1 MKRKVKPNIKR
12 NGTNAHRIEPVT
24 HFVDIYQ
31 RKEETLSPNSMQNR
45 FSADFQFR
53 IGKVHFLDDSIIASQ
68 TTFMDASSSGN
79 IL

>member
-1 MKRKVKPNIKR
+1 ML
-12 NGTNAHRIEPVT
+12 EPVT

-53 IGKVHFLDDSIIASQ
+53 IGMVHFLDDSIIC
-68 TTFMDASSSGN
+68 TSSDY
-79 IL
+79 I

>member
-1 MKRKVKPNIKR
+1 MELLQMEQNEMMSKLV
-12 NGTNAHRIEPVT
+12 EPVT

-45 FSADFQFR
+45 FSADFRFR
-53 IGKVHFLDDSIIASQ
+53 IGKVHFPEASMTASQ
-68 TTFMDASSSGN
+68 TTFMAASSSGN